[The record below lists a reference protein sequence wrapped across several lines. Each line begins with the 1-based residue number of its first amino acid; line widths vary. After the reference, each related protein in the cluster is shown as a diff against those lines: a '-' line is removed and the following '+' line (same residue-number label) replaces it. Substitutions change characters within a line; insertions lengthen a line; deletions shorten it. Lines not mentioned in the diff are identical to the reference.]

1 MTYYTNTITSD
12 NMADMIN
19 AAYRIGLAVDPATGK
34 RANAD
39 EFAAILAEAF
49 SSEIVA
55 GVCAWFAI
63 PERTIGGSYTGKF
76 KAALFDFRKDNTL
89 YINGEAL
96 IDEAVNAEIRGD
108 VENMAYRIFNGE
120 KVYI

>member
-19 AAYRIGLAVDPATGK
+19 AAYRLGLAYDPVTGK

-39 EFAAILAEAF
+39 EFAAILSEAF

-55 GVCAWFAI
+55 GVCAWFAM
-63 PERTIGGSYTGKF
+63 PERTIGGGYTGQF
-76 KAALFDFRKDNTL
+76 KAALFDFRKDNIL
-89 YINGEAL
+89 YVNGEAL

-108 VENMAYRIFNGE
+108 VEYMAYRIFKGE
-120 KVYI
+120 KVFI